1 LCKRGANWD
10 VVLRC
15 L

>member
-1 LCKRGANWD
+1 LCKRGANG
-10 VVLRC
+10 L